1 MRVLFLSDLYFP
13 FVGGAE
19 EVCRME
25 AEELAKKGHDVFVV
39 TSSMPNLNRYEE
51 VHGVKIYRLDLRNI
65 QLNESSTGLS
75 WLIIGSVNHLLSYNP
90 FSAQKVKKTIE
101 KLEPEIIHVHNV
113 GGEIPLIVLLSLR
126 NLKCNLKAKI
136 IMSLHDYRLIC
147 PRATLFCHVGIPCG
161 VPRVG
166 CNMFVRLQKI
176 MLGDS
181 TIQFVAPSKF
191 LADRFKEKF
200 GNAEITVIP
209 NPIQKIDVKPKKS
222 SDQFQILYIG
232 RLVWYKGIRTLL
244 EAFRILKNENV
255 RLLVAGSGPEL
266 ETVKRYSR
274 VNHRIIPLGFISEG
288 EKQRLLK
295 NVNFITVPS
304 LWPEPLSMLILESF
318 GSGTPVI
325 ASKIGGNPEVIK
337 DGVNGRLFEPG
348 DSEELSKILAE
359 LAENYEEEFRKLQRG
374 AAESAY
380 KYQIDRH
387 IELLENVYS
396 EVTL

>member
-1 MRVLFLSDLYFP
+1 
-13 FVGGAE
+13 
-19 EVCRME
+19 
-25 AEELAKKGHDVFVV
+25 
-39 TSSMPNLNRYEE
+39 
-51 VHGVKIYRLDLRNI
+51 
-65 QLNESSTGLS
+65 
-75 WLIIGSVNHLLSYNP
+75 
-90 FSAQKVKKTIE
+90 
-101 KLEPEIIHVHNV
+101 
-113 GGEIPLIVLLSLR
+113 
-126 NLKCNLKAKI
+126 
-136 IMSLHDYRLIC
+136 
-147 PRATLFCHVGIPCG
+147 
-161 VPRVG
+161 
-166 CNMFVRLQKI
+166 

-304 LWPEPLSMLILESF
+304 LWPEPLPMLILESF

-325 ASKIGGNPEVIK
+325 ASKIGGIPEVIK